1 VRVLLTGA
9 TGFIGSALLRRLLA
23 DGRHEVAA
31 LLRPGTDPWRITDL
45 LDRTRRITGALDDL
59 EAARPQVAAFAP
71 EAVLHLAWFGVGNA
85 LRNDTRQVA
94 NIAATVALVEL
105 ARDLGAR
112 HWIGLGSQAEYGPCG
127 GPITEETPTRPT
139 TLYGI
144 TKLSA
149 GLLARH
155 LCAEA
160 GMRFAWLRVFST
172 YGPADDPAWMIPY
185 LILRLLR
192 GERPALTAGE
202 QLWDYLHV
210 DDAAAAIARVLEA
223 PGAAGLFNLG
233 SGTADTIRAIVERV
247 RDRIDPGLPLGFGEV
262 PYRPDQVMRLQ
273 ADVSRLR
280 EATGWTPVVPL
291 GEGLDRTV
299 RWFLENRGRYEHQT

>member
-1 VRVLLTGA
+1 MRVLLTGA

-23 DGRHEVAA
+23 DGQHEVAV
-31 LLRPGTDPWRITDL
+31 LIRPESDPWRVADV
-45 LDRTRRITGALDDL
+45 LDRVHRITGALEDL
-59 EAARPQVAAFAP
+59 EAVQPAVADFAP

-85 LRNDTRQVA
+85 LRNDARQVG
-94 NIAATVALVEL
+94 NIAGTVALVEL
-105 ARDLGAR
+105 AREVGAR
-112 HWIGLGSQAEYGPCG
+112 HWIGLGSQAEYGPCA
-127 GPITEETPTRPT
+127 GPIAEDEPTRPT

-172 YGPADDPAWMIPY
+172 YGPGDDPAWMIPY

-192 GERPALTAGE
+192 GERPALTAGA
-202 QLWDYLHV
+202 QLWDYLYV
-210 DDAAAAIARVLEA
+210 DDAAEAIARVLEDPRA
-223 PGAAGLFNLG
+223 EGVFNLG

-247 RDRIDPGLPLGFGEV
+247 RDLIDPDLPLGFGEV

-273 ADVSRLR
+273 ADIGRLR
-280 EATGWTPVVPL
+280 ADLGWSPRVGL
-291 GEGLDRTV
+291 DEGLKRTV
-299 RWFLENRGRYEHQT
+299 EWYRAHRYAG